1 MRTLTR
7 VVALGL
13 ILSALPAAAQP
24 LDRDLSSYFVFALR
38 KAALKNLTLNGA
50 CNVGVN
56 CAHTNPQSTC
66 GNMRLDEVSFGP
78 GTQSV
83 SDKQF
88 FTKPGAQ
95 VFQVFRNGGGPL
107 DNVTIAQPPPEP
119 FVTPIIP
126 GTCSGD
132 CQPDVAA
139 IQAECGFPVP
149 FPACDASKAVL
160 AVPNADCSAFDAIP
174 ANGQCDLVPGT
185 YGNIVVQNAAR
196 ISFAPGDYAICSFHG
211 GRNVLVLASG
221 VTLRISNGG
230 FFRVNNGSSVAMAC
244 DDLVIQQQGTG
255 TISFGRNSSIAAKV
269 CAPEALIR
277 LGHANKL
284 TGQFIGDIV
293 NADLN
298 NVGECCGLAGMACTC
313 FDAFAPTSAH
323 VGDIVTLTSQCDL
336 MPGTAVRIC
345 GIATP
350 ILTQMA
356 GEITVAVPVGAL
368 GACAI
373 DIDSS
378 AGTFTHVTKLLVM

>member
-1 MRTLTR
+1 MRTFIR
-7 VVALGL
+7 FVALSV
-13 ILSALPAAAQP
+13 ILSAVPVAAQP

-38 KAALKNLTLNGA
+38 KAALKNLSLAGA

-56 CAHTNPQSTC
+56 CADSNPQSSC
-66 GNMRLDEVSFGP
+66 GNMRLDEVTFGP

-107 DNVTIAQPPPEP
+107 NNVTIAQPPPEP

-139 IQAECGFPVP
+139 IEAACGFPSP
-149 FPACDASKAVL
+149 FPTCDSSKSVL
-160 AVPNADCSAFDAIP
+160 AVPNADCSAFDTLP
-174 ANGQCDLVPGT
+174 GNKQCDLAPGT
-185 YGNIVVQNAAR
+185 YGAISVHNAAR
-196 ISFAPGDYAICSFHG
+196 IFFAPGSYAICSFHG
-211 GRNVLVLASG
+211 GRNVLVQGTG
-221 VTLRISNGG
+221 VTLTIPDGG
-230 FFRVNNGSSVAMAC
+230 FFRVNNGSSVGMGC
-244 DDLVIQQQGTG
+244 DGIVVQQQGAG
-255 TISFGRNSSIAAKV
+255 TISFGRNSSISARV

-277 LGHANKL
+277 LGHANTL

-298 NVGECCGLAGMACTC
+298 NLGQCCGLAGGACAC
-313 FDAFAPTSAH
+313 FDAFAPTSAA

-356 GEITVAVPVGAL
+356 DEITVAVPAGAI
-368 GACAI
+368 GACTVEV
-373 DIDSS
+373 DSS
-378 AGTFTHVTKLLVM
+378 AGTFTHVTQLLVM